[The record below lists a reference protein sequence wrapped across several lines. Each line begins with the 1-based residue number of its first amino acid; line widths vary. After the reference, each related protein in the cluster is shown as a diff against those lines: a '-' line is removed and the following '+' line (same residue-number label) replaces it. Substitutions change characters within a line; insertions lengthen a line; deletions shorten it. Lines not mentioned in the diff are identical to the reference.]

1 MDQSWE
7 KDPTKIPYSTK
18 CTQVGQYVALYSG
31 PSYIVH
37 FKYSTVFNS
46 VYVTML
52 YGVGLPIM
60 FPIAVLSMSI
70 FWCLERYQMAY
81 NYQLPQSLDDRLTK
95 NAVRIL
101 KFSPVML
108 LGNGFW
114 MLGQTQIFDGWVNVK
129 ATSLEFMPTS
139 HSFAVLET
147 VTQSTPMLI
156 LTIAMLLM
164 FLAQAFFKK
173 SLKANGFGFSATK
186 I

>member
-1 MDQSWE
+1 
-7 KDPTKIPYSTK
+7 
-18 CTQVGQYVALYSG
+18 
-31 PSYIVH
+31 
-37 FKYSTVFNS
+37 
-46 VYVTML
+46 ML